1 MGIDF
6 LNGRAME
13 NVNEREGD
21 RERVGLGREDKGRGG
36 DVGL

>member
-21 RERVGLGREDKGRGG
+21 RERAGLGREEKGGEG